1 MNQAVIDYSNASVPV
16 RADIGETHTRYWQR
30 LARAGSWWSGAERI
44 AIAGET
50 RQATDCR
57 LCLRRKESLSPYATD
72 GEHDRVSDLP
82 EAAGDVIHRIVTDA
96 SRLTAA
102 WYESALEK
110 GLSEGQYIEIVG
122 TVVSV
127 VSIDSFCRGLGVP
140 RHPLPEPVDGAP
152 DGYRP
157 ESATIEEA
165 WVPVVPEHNAD
176 TPEADLWP
184 AGATGNVVRAM
195 SLVPEEV
202 RTLKD
207 LSAAHYLPM
216 RDVRNPAASRGALN
230 RSQIELI
237 AGRVSALNECFY

>member
-1 MNQAVIDYSNASVPV
+1 MGREAIDYSQAAVAV
-16 RADIGETHTRYWQR
+16 RADLGETHSRYWHR

-44 AIAGET
+44 AIANET
-50 RQATDCR
+50 RQATECS
-57 LCLRRKESLSPYATD
+57 LCARRRESLSPYTID

-82 EAAGDVIHRIVTDA
+82 EAAVDVVHRIVTDA
-96 SRLTAA
+96 SRLTSA
-102 WYESALEK
+102 WYESALGK

-140 RHPLPEPVDGAP
+140 RHPLPEPVDGTP
-152 DGYRP
+152 DTYRP
-157 ESATIEEA
+157 ASASLEEA
-165 WVPVVPEHNAD
+165 WVPLVPDDNSG

-184 AGATGNVVRAM
+184 ANRTGYVVRAM

-230 RSQIELI
+230 RPQIELI